1 MLFVAV
7 VPILLFLVVSIF
19 FMDCN
24 PLLITGDVID
34 TRKYM
39 ANRGEEEK
47 VEGGKRKENGGEMEE
62 EGGKRRG

>member
-47 VEGGKRKENGGEMEE
+47 VV
-62 EGGKRRG
+62 